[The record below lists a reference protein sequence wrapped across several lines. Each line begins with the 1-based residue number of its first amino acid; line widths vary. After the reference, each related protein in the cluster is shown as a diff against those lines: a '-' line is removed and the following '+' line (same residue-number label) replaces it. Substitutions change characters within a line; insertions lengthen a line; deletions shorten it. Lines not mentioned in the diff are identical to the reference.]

1 MEFKDKVKELRKG
14 KKLTQSAVAQ
24 ELGITLRAYQY
35 YEQGTNYPSNAI
47 LLRLA
52 EIFEV
57 TVDSLISMQDE
68 CLITVNEK
76 GGNSRDKARI
86 RRLTGEV
93 TTMFVGGQLDD
104 EDNDTAMRA
113 LTEAYWKAREM
124 NKATYTPKKYKNRDK
139 DSL

>member
-47 LLRLA
+47 LVRLA

-57 TVDSLISMQDE
+57 TVDSLITMQDE
-68 CLITVNEK
+68 CLTTVDEK
-76 GGNSRDKARI
+76 GGSSRDKARI

-93 TTMFVGGQLDD
+93 TAMFAGGQLDD
-104 EDNDTAMRA
+104 EDRDAVMRA
-113 LTEAYWKAREM
+113 MTEAYWKAREL
-124 NKATYTPKKYKNRDK
+124 NKETYTPKKYKK
-139 DSL
+139 QEP